1 MSSAPRPAP
10 LATGEPMPHGESP
23 LAVATVD
30 PSATGGEA
38 TAVLPLSDVVAA
50 VGPGGGVYAI
60 QAGSV
65 IAGKYRVIRHIGKGG
80 MGMVVEARHLS
91 FDGRVAI
98 KLLLPEFMSY
108 TEASGRFLR
117 EARAAAKLGSQNV
130 AQVIDTGTLAGGEP
144 FLVMEYLAGEDL
156 AIHARAH
163 GPIAIGEAVDW
174 VAQACDAL
182 AEAHDKGIIHRDIK
196 PANLFLTR
204 RPDGGPLIKVLDFG
218 ISKVLGDGEHD
229 VALTHTTTILG
240 SALYMSPEQMQS
252 AKRVDRRTDVYALGV
267 CLFELIGGTQP
278 YFAESFPE
286 LCAKVFT
293 SPPASLRALRPE
305 VPEGLEKAIE
315 RALARDPDK
324 RWQGIVEL
332 MVGISPWAR
341 MDTRARMKAV
351 IERYRPGT
359 ELLPLAPLVMPGAS
373 REASIPPP
381 SREPAA
387 QAAPHAREA
396 RRAPLVAAEERGG
409 VGTAATIASDH
420 AAARPT
426 PARWPWFVA
435 VGGVAVAAALAWRVG
450 ASGEPAVV
458 ESSAAAPAT
467 NQPAAAPPAVEVAA
481 PAQPALPAAPATTS
495 APSSAASVAAPAA
508 SASASAAVAAASVKP
523 GAAKPGATGAPAA
536 AAPATGGTAAPA
548 APAHPAPPS
557 KVNGDLV
564 QETCRATMPDGTI
577 KVVPCP

>member
-1 MSSAPRPAP
+1 MSPAPRPAP
-10 LATGEPMPHGESP
+10 LASGEPTPHGESP
-23 LAVATVD
+23 RAVATVD

-38 TAVLPLSDVVAA
+38 TALLPLAEVTAA
-50 VGPGGGVYAI
+50 VEPGGGVYAI

-65 IAGKYRVIRHIGKGG
+65 IAGKYKVIRHIGRGG
-80 MGMVVEARHLS
+80 MGLVVEARHLS

-108 TEASGRFLR
+108 SEASGRFLR
-117 EARAAAKLGSQNV
+117 EARAAARLGSQNV
-130 AQVIDTGTLAGGEP
+130 AQVIDTGTLDGGEP

-156 AIHARAH
+156 AIHTRAH
-163 GPIAIGEAVDW
+163 GPIAIAEAVDW
-174 VAQACDAL
+174 VAQACDGL
-182 AEAHDKGIIHRDIK
+182 AEAHDKGIVHRDIK

-267 CLFELIGGTQP
+267 CLFELIGGAQP

-324 RWQGIVEL
+324 RWQSVVEL
-332 MVGISPWAR
+332 LVGISPWAR

-359 ELLPLAPLVMPGAS
+359 ELLPLAPLVVPGAP
-373 REASIPPP
+373 RGASIPSP
-381 SREPAA
+381 SRESAAHPAA
-387 QAAPHAREA
+387 PARGARAAASPTLEDRSA
-396 RRAPLVAAEERGG
+396 
-409 VGTAATIASDH
+409 AATANTLVSER
-420 AAARPT
+420 AGARG
-426 PARWPWFVA
+426 AVGRWPWFVA
-435 VGGVAVAAALAWRVG
+435 VGGVAVAAALAWQLG
-450 ASGEPAVV
+450 AGGGPTAAEPSV
-458 ESSAAAPAT
+458 AT
-467 NQPAAAPPAVEVAA
+467 PPTHAPAAAPPVEVAA
-481 PAQPALPAAPATTS
+481 PAQPALPTPSATAS
-495 APSSAASVAAPAA
+495 APPSAMSVASPISSAAPVAAGPLKA
-508 SASASAAVAAASVKP
+508 P
-523 GAAKPGATGAPAA
+523 PAAKPGATGAPAA
-536 AAPATGGTAAPA
+536 AQPPTAGTAASPPA
-548 APAHPAPPS
+548 AAPTPPPS

-564 QETCRATMPDGTI
+564 QETCRATMPDGTV